1 MGGVTGKVTGDPSYS
16 GATMATA
23 VVMPET
29 ESGVK
34 YATSGLV
41 RLTRPQLI
49 GTLIGLMLAALL
61 AAIDQTIVGTAEP
74 RIIASLSGFDRYP
87 WVATTYLLT
96 STLSVPIFASLSDI
110 HGRKPFF
117 LLGAVLFVV
126 TSALCGAAGT
136 LTFMPLDGMGQ
147 LILFRGLQGIGA
159 GMVMGLL
166 FTIVG
171 DIFSP
176 TERGRYVGLFSAVWG
191 VASIFGPT
199 LGGWLT
205 DQWSWRACFWVNLPV
220 GAIAVAAIYLEFPN
234 MKPHAAARRIDWA
247 GFATLIAC
255 VAPLLLAL
263 TWATQYGWRST
274 RVESLLV
281 GATIMLGA
289 FLYVESR
296 SPEPM
301 IPLVLFRNPVIS
313 ICSICVF
320 LLGVGMFG
328 VIIYLPLFMQGV
340 LGVSATRSGNL
351 LTPLMMG
358 AVVGS
363 FGSGQ
368 AVSRTGKY
376 KGVAV
381 LGSIFVAIG
390 MVLFA
395 RMDAETARSY
405 VALSMI
411 VSGLGMGLL
420 QPVYTVAV
428 QNVAPRAQMGAATS
442 STIFFRSI
450 GSTVGVAAFGSIM
463 LTRYHSDF
471 ARAVPAQVP
480 PSLLTYFSNP
490 LLLMQM
496 RPQIEANFAQTP
508 GGLQVL
514 NALYGAVRTSL
525 EHGITQIFFWSAV
538 IMSVAVLIHLALR
551 SEPLRTH
558 AHMPE
563 PELPV

>member
-1 MGGVTGKVTGDPSYS
+1 
-16 GATMATA
+16 MATPA
-23 VVMPET
+23 IRPEAQQDIH
-29 ESGVK
+29 

-49 GTLIGLMLAALL
+49 GTLFGLALAALL

-74 RIIASLSGFDRYP
+74 RIIASLSGFNRYP

-117 LLGAVLFVV
+117 LLGATLFVV

-136 LTFMPLDGMGQ
+136 LTFMPIDGMGQ
-147 LILFRGLQGIGA
+147 LILFRGLQGVGA
-159 GMVMGLL
+159 GMVMALL
-166 FTIVG
+166 FTIIG

-191 VASIFGPT
+191 MASIFGPT

-255 VAPLLLAL
+255 VVPLLLAL
-263 TWATQYGWRST
+263 TWATEYGWSSL
-274 RVESLLV
+274 RVESLLAIAAV
-281 GATIMLGA
+281 MLPV
-289 FLYVESR
+289 FLFVESR

-301 IPLVLFRNPVIS
+301 IPLVLFRHPVIS

-358 AVVGS
+358 AVFGS
-363 FGSGQ
+363 FASGQ
-368 AVSRTGKY
+368 AVSRTGRY
-376 KGVAV
+376 KAVAV
-381 LGSIFVAIG
+381 AGAVLIAAG

-395 RMDAETARSY
+395 RMDANTARSY
-405 VALSMI
+405 VALGMI
-411 VSGLGMGLL
+411 VSGLGMGLV

-428 QNVAPRAQMGAATS
+428 QNVAPRQQMGAATS

-450 GSTVGVAAFGSIM
+450 GSTVGVAAFGTIM
-463 LTRYHSDF
+463 LTRYHSEF
-471 ARAVPAQVP
+471 ASTAPAQVP
-480 PSLLTYFSNP
+480 ESLTAFFSNP
-490 LLLMQM
+490 LLLVQM
-496 RPQIEANFAQTP
+496 RPQIEASFSQTP
-508 GGLQVL
+508 GGLGVL
-514 NALYGAVRTSL
+514 NALFGAVRNSL
-525 EHGITQIFFWSAV
+525 EHGITEIFFWSAV
-538 IMSVAVLIHLALR
+538 IMGLAVLVHLALR
-551 SEPLRTH
+551 SEPLRTQ
-558 AHMPE
+558 MPE
-563 PELPV
+563 PELPSH